1 VHSNKDLATTT
12 PLILH
17 HDREAAASG
26 LELDAFDGGGPE
38 HGESARMVSAP
49 SADDELEELEPGP
62 SDVNG
67 S

>member
-1 VHSNKDLATTT
+1 MHSNKDLSTTT

-17 HDREAAASG
+17 HDREAAATG

-38 HGESARMVSAP
+38 HGESARILA
-49 SADDELEELEPGP
+49 ATIDDEFEELEPGP

-67 S
+67 G